1 MVDLGGSFPH
11 SLRRHARWMR
21 LAGAPAVVMHPD
33 QGEDAPRPLR
43 TMPWVLWFHGRTVN
57 KELDP
62 GRYQRW
68 LGAGI
73 GCVAIDLPGHGE
85 RLDPLLQSPN
95 RVLEVV
101 RRAEAEI
108 DAIVGSMRQLDGFDP
123 NRMGLGGMSAGGMVS
138 MVRLC
143 RAHAFMG
150 VLLESTSGDWSA
162 RVGGAN
168 WPMDLVRAL
177 NPIDHLSGWREIPVL
192 AIHSELDQW
201 VPIDGQR
208 RFLEALRARS
218 AHPER
223 IEMLSFP
230 ETGAPYEHAGF
241 GRMGAVAKD
250 AGTAFWQRAFGL
262 MVNEAERSEE
272 P

>member
-11 SLRRHARWMR
+11 SLRRYARWMS

-33 QGEDAPRPLR
+33 HDEGASPTLR
-43 TMPWVLWFHGRTVN
+43 TLPWVLWFHGRTVN

-62 GRYQRW
+62 GRYLRW
-68 LGAGI
+68 LRAGI

-85 RLDPLLQSPN
+85 RLDPPLQAPS
-95 RVLEVV
+95 RVLDVV

-123 NRMGLGGMSAGGMVS
+123 DRIGLGGMSAGGMVS

-150 VLLESTSGDWSA
+150 ALLESTTGDWSA
-162 RVGGAN
+162 RVAGAQ

-177 NPIDHLSGWREIPVL
+177 NPIDHLAAWREIPVL

-208 RFLEALRARS
+208 RFLDALRSRA
-218 AHPER
+218 AHPEH
-223 IEMLSFP
+223 IELLAFES
-230 ETGAPYEHAGF
+230 TGAPFEHSGF

-250 AGTAFWQRAFGL
+250 AGTAFWLRTFGID
-262 MVNEAERSEE
+262 APPRD
-272 P
+272 

>member
-11 SLRRHARWMR
+11 SLRRHARWMP

-33 QGEDAPRPLR
+33 HDEGAAVPLR

-62 GRYQRW
+62 GRYLRW
-68 LGAGI
+68 LRAGI

-85 RLDPLLQSPN
+85 RHDPPLQAPG
-95 RVLEVV
+95 RVLDVV
-101 RRAEAEI
+101 RRADAEI
-108 DAIVGSMRQLDGFDP
+108 DAIVGSVRGLDGFDP
-123 NRMGLGGMSAGGMVS
+123 ERIGIGGMSAGGMVS

-143 RAHAFMG
+143 RPHTFMG
-150 VLLESTSGDWSA
+150 ALLESTTGDWSA
-162 RVGGAN
+162 RVAGAT

-177 NPIDHLSGWREIPVL
+177 NPIDHLAAWREIPVL
-192 AIHSELDQW
+192 AIHSELDEW

-208 RFLEALRARS
+208 RFLDALRARAS
-218 AHPER
+218 HPEH
-223 IEMLSFP
+223 IELLAFES
-230 ETGAPYEHAGF
+230 TGAPFEHSGF

-250 AGTAFWQRAFGL
+250 AGTAFWVRTFGIADERPVRA
-262 MVNEAERSEE
+262 
-272 P
+272 